1 MRIQHLIVC
10 IVIYLLD
17 CHRVLTEIP
26 HCAFEDTVNIT
37 ASRKFPNGSY
47 SYQNVLVPKH
57 LTGNYSYIELYD
69 GNRKTVEKHLRGC
82 VCQLKPCVK
91 FCCHEKERVTLTNGR
106 LQCSKWK
113 KINYS
118 PFLNITLQNGYKRK
132 MNILTEFVVQQGIP
146 CDMGFPSGD
155 PWELTEDGKITQHMS
170 QAARDYCIFPYPI
183 SGTKSWE
190 LNAINCPPQ
199 IPLSIKVNTMLML
212 TSVPFLYATILI
224 YWWTG
229 NLKSLNGKCIVC
241 YIFSLANGTMLI
253 VIANFPVTV
262 ITSNDFA
269 CALIGF
275 VAYYFLTAVFFW
287 LNVICF
293 DLWQNVCFTT
303 KFTNKTNTSEHK
315 RLLYYSLYAWGLP
328 AVMTI
333 ITVIIQ
339 YSSLPDE
346 LKPGIGDTV
355 CFLKTNDWSAM
366 LYFHGLFLLLISFN
380 IVVFYLTVKHVF
392 SVRSNLQMLRSHEQA
407 EDRINRLRVLQENI
421 WQFLRLF
428 IIMGINWLLEIF
440 AYLLDRIKEYEVI
453 FYIINAF
460 TASQGIILFII
471 LVMTKKNRKI
481 IKKAIKDIFSK
492 LRFQR
497 PKAHI

>member
-1 MRIQHLIVC
+1 M
-10 IVIYLLD
+10 
-17 CHRVLTEIP
+17 
-26 HCAFEDTVNIT
+26 
-37 ASRKFPNGSY
+37 
-47 SYQNVLVPKH
+47 LVPRH

-91 FCCHEKERVTLTNGR
+91 FCCHEKERVTLTNGSWP
-106 LQCSKWK
+106 LQCSSFSKWK

-118 PFLNITLQNGYKRK
+118 PFLNITLQNGHKRK

-146 CDMGFPSGD
+146 CNMGFPSED
-155 PWELTEDGKITQHMS
+155 PWELTEDGKITQNMLP
-170 QAARDYCIFPYPI
+170 ATRDYCLFPHDI

-199 IPLSIKVNTMLML
+199 IPQIPQPIRVNTMLML
-212 TSVPFLYATILI
+212 ISVAFLYATILI
-224 YWWTG
+224 YWCTG

-241 YIFSLANGTMLI
+241 YIFSLANWTMLI
-253 VIANFPVTV
+253 VIVNFEVTV

-269 CALIGF
+269 CAVVGF
-275 VAYYFLTAVFFW
+275 VAYYFLTATFFW

-339 YSSLPDE
+339 YSSIPDG
-346 LKPGIGDTV
+346 LKLGIGDTV

-366 LYFHGLFLLLISFN
+366 LYLHGPLLLVISFN

-392 SVRSNLQMLRSHEQA
+392 SVRSNLQMLTQA
-407 EDRINRLRVLQENI
+407 EDRINHLRVLQENI

-440 AYLLDRIKEYEVI
+440 AYLLDRIKEYEDI